1 MMEVFGELLECEPEF
16 LMERVGLDPSDFEDA
31 EIQELLD
38 VPNETK
44 KGLDYS
50 SEEEEAV
57 EDDSDDEPIEHSK

>member
-1 MMEVFGELLECEPEF
+1 MMEIIGELLDCQREF
-16 LMERVGLDPSDFEDA
+16 LMERVGLDPNDFEDT

-57 EDDSDDEPIEHSK
+57 DDESDEEPKHSQ